1 MLSYFFNHMIK
12 VFFYLSLDSSD
23 PNEIIISTN
32 EIKFKLS
39 YLKKKMKFCFYLIFC
54 LGFQNILER

>member
-1 MLSYFFNHMIK
+1 MIK

-32 EIKFKLS
+32 EIKE
-39 YLKKKMKFCFYLIFC
+39 
-54 LGFQNILER
+54 NNN

>member
-32 EIKFKLS
+32 EIKE
-39 YLKKKMKFCFYLIFC
+39 
-54 LGFQNILER
+54 NNN